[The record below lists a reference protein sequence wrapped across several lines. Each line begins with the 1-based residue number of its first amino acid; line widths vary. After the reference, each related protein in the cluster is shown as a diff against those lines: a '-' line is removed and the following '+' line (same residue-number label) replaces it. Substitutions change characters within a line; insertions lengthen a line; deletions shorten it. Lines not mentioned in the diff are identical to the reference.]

1 MIIPLNLPG
10 EKSKALSIVATTEG
24 YSVALVDIVD
34 GYGLHA
40 CESYELLIP
49 TDEEVI
55 EPYRIWLRHGPDYK
69 LLLLIKGGE
78 NHSGR
83 LMLGSRV
90 RIPSG
95 SLFFHPQSICRL
107 FHCCFV
113 CFIN

>member
-10 EKSKALSIVATTEG
+10 ERSKALSIVATTEG

-55 EPYRIWLRHGPDYK
+55 NPITWFDKHLAKGPD
-69 LLLLIKGGE
+69 LLQCLNDAMSALTK
-78 NHSGR
+78 
-83 LMLGSRV
+83 
-90 RIPSG
+90 
-95 SLFFHPQSICRL
+95 
-107 FHCCFV
+107 
-113 CFIN
+113 